1 MRNKRF
7 SKNQIKIIL
16 NEYEAGKPIPEII
29 EKYQISQAT
38 FYNWKA
44 KYQNDSINDPEE
56 IKKLKEDNERLRRM
70 FVDISL
76 ENQKLKTLLEKYEE
90 SIKKAL

>member
-1 MRNKRF
+1 MRNRRF
-7 SKNQIKIIL
+7 TKNQITDIL
-16 NEYEAGKPIPEII
+16 KEYENGTPIPKIL

-44 KYQNDSINDPEE
+44 KYQRDYINDPEE

-76 ENQKLKTLLEKYEE
+76 ENQKLKTLLAKYEE
-90 SIKKAL
+90 SIKNAL